1 MITEQDVRY
10 YIVNHIKVLG
20 LKRGIRQVAM
30 RLGFSEQTV
39 VDLYLDKKRA
49 V

>member
-1 MITEQDVRY
+1 MITDRDVRY

-30 RLGFSEQTV
+30 RLGFDEQV
-39 VDLYLDKKRA
+39 IVDIYLDKKRA